1 MTSQQIMTKVTN
13 RSMTNVWSQLKLARK
28 TPEKP
33 FYCQLRTNFTQI
45 LEDLNDGTGVSYVN
59 SSD

>member
-1 MTSQQIMTKVTN
+1 MDKVSN
-13 RSMTNVWSQLKLARK
+13 RSMNIVCILLKARK

-33 FYCQLRTNFTQI
+33 FYCQLWPNSTLV
-45 LEDLNDGTGVSYVN
+45 LEDWNDGTGVTYVN